1 MGKIEK
7 TFLGTDVLT
16 ASKERI
22 SNIFDEFD
30 KIYCSFSGGKDSTV
44 MIHLIMDEAKKRNR
58 KVGVLFIDWECQFEM
73 TIDHIRKIF
82 SMYSDNIIPF
92 WIQLEIMTNNATSMY
107 EPTWKSWDENKK
119 ELWTR
124 KKETNSIND
133 KSYFPFY
140 FDNITFEEFVP
151 LFGEWYANG
160 EPCACFVGIRAQES
174 LNRFRA
180 IARNDVNRYKN
191 KKYTVKV
198 TDNLINIY
206 PIYDWKAKDIWKYFS
221 FTKKCYNE
229 VYNRMYQAGLTIHQ
243 MRIDEPFGDE
253 ARKNLWLYHILEPS
267 TWSKLIA
274 RMQGVN
280 TGSLY
285 SEEKGNVLGNT
296 KISLPDGHTWES
308 FSKHLLNTMPPKT
321 AEHYKNKIFKYI
333 KWYMDKGFETI
344 PDQADWKKE
353 QKGEIPSW
361 RQIAKTLLRNDYWCR
376 NLGFQ
381 ITKSSAYEK
390 YLALMKKKR
399 NENPIFE
406 L

>member
-1 MGKIEK
+1 
-7 TFLGTDVLT
+7 
-16 ASKERI
+16 
-22 SNIFDEFD
+22 
-30 KIYCSFSGGKDSTV
+30 
-44 MIHLIMDEAKKRNR
+44 
-58 KVGVLFIDWECQFEM
+58 
-73 TIDHIRKIF
+73 
-82 SMYSDNIIPF
+82 
-92 WIQLEIMTNNATSMY
+92 
-107 EPTWKSWDENKK
+107 
-119 ELWTR
+119 
-124 KKETNSIND
+124 
-133 KSYFPFY
+133 
-140 FDNITFEEFVP
+140 
-151 LFGEWYANG
+151 
-160 EPCACFVGIRAQES
+160 
-174 LNRFRA
+174 
-180 IARNDVNRYKN
+180 
-191 KKYTVKV
+191 
-198 TDNLINIY
+198 
-206 PIYDWKAKDIWKYFS
+206 
-221 FTKKCYNE
+221 
-229 VYNRMYQAGLTIHQ
+229 
-243 MRIDEPFGDE
+243 
-253 ARKNLWLYHILEPS
+253 
-267 TWSKLIA
+267 
-274 RMQGVN
+274 MQGVN

-308 FSKHLLNTMPPKT
+308 FSKHLLKTMPPKT